1 MTLAPQLVLSATVS
15 TSVMSQ
21 SRTRESMITMARCTL
36 VTYVATWSK
45 GLFGF

>member
-1 MTLAPQLVLSATVS
+1 MTSAPQLALSAMVS

-21 SRTRESMITMARCTL
+21 SRTRESMISMARCML